1 MWLLLFTVTPKKI
14 PKIQNE
20 IKQAKIR
27 ISLSAF
33 FIFGFSP
40 RLQENTVEA
49 EIKNANFLKL

>member
-40 RLQENTVEA
+40 RLKENM
-49 EIKNANFLKL
+49 KQ